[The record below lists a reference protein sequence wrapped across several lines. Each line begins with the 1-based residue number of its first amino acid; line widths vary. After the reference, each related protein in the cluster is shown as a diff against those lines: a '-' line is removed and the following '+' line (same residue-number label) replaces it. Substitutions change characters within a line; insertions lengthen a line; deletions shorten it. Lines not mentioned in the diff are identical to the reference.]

1 MKRRTSYRTHYSGKH
16 SRGGAHA
23 SSGTAAKW
31 LVAAVAIGLV
41 VYVALAMGLGTWV
54 HDNFLADEVEPE
66 DTSFASPE
74 PSETQQHEITETVAF
89 PAMQIHTLSIG
100 TFDNATEAKENALI
114 YASRGGA
121 GYVDGTDGY
130 KVLIAGYDSQTAC
143 ENVAEK
149 LKNEDNITA
158 AVYTIATDA
167 VELKLTALPKR
178 IDGIRDAFAI
188 WQQTTQMLSG
198 LWQDVDSGVCSQ
210 SQAIKRLSDQRDKL
224 QETCDAAFDDTL
236 IQGQSTALDGFYDVI
251 DATIDDLDAM
261 IVDPPKNVLE
271 VSSKIKYTG
280 IKCLTQYQ
288 SYVNTLK
295 DQLT

>member
-1 MKRRTSYRTHYSGKH
+1 MKRRTSYRTHFAGKH
-16 SRGGAHA
+16 RRGGAHA

-31 LVAAVAIGLV
+31 LAAAVVIGLV

-54 HDNFLADEVEPE
+54 HDNFLAGEVEPD
-66 DTSFASPE
+66 DTSFVSPQ
-74 PSETQQHEITETVAF
+74 PSQTQQHEITETVAF

-100 TFDNATEAKENALI
+100 TFDNATEANENALI

-121 GYVDGTDGY
+121 GYVDDSDGY

-167 VELKLTALPKR
+167 IELKLTALPKR

-224 QETCDAAFDDTL
+224 QETCDAAFDDAL

-251 DATIDDLDAM
+251 DATIADLNAM
-261 IVDPPKNVLE
+261 IVDPPENVLE